1 MTSADF
7 TGRHVLVIGQRLAP
21 LAQEALGEARFEVAA
36 GDRLDVLDA
45 QQAAVDLVLI
55 DAEAADAVEL
65 AVAIASLSARPNPP
79 AVLLAGAHLPTSLVR
94 ALMKL
99 PRSDVIEAPFTSA
112 DLARAA
118 GALLAVA
125 APVAAPPPPTHDVD
139 ARCWTV
145 VGSVGG
151 CGATTIAVELATA
164 LSNRAGPGERVALV
178 DLNLA
183 DGATAAYLGAAAN
196 MMLAEASASPERIDA
211 ALLDVFAT
219 KIGES
224 LDLLA
229 QTRDPKAFAKVTQTS
244 VCRLLEMAAKV
255 YDWIVIDLPRHHQPW
270 TLDVLAGSDEVL
282 VVSEL
287 TVPALLSARA
297 LASEVENELTGG
309 AQPRII
315 LNRLASR
322 VFGPAPSLSEAEK
335 ALQRKADGGIT
346 SDWEAAA
353 ASVNLGGSISHHRPR
368 SKIVRDINI
377 LVDRLTQAVEVQRG
391 QVQRGARG

>member
-1 MTSADF
+1 MNLSDF
-7 TGRHVLVIGQRLAP
+7 SGRHVLVVGERLAP
-21 LAQEALGEARFEVAA
+21 VAQEALIEARFEVTA
-36 GDRLDVLDA
+36 GDQLDVLADLPAATDLLLIDA
-45 QQAAVDLVLI
+45 ESADAVDLV
-55 DAEAADAVEL
+55 
-65 AVAIASLSARPNPP
+65 VAIASLAARPNPP
-79 AVLLAGAHLPTSLVR
+79 AVLLAGSHLPASLVR

-99 PRSDVIEAPFTSA
+99 PRSDVIEAPFTAA

-118 GALLAVA
+118 GVLLAHAPA
-125 APVAAPPPPTHDVD
+125 AATLAPTHQVN
-139 ARCWTV
+139 ASCWSV

-151 CGATTIAVELATA
+151 CGATTIAIELATA
-164 LSNRAGPGERVALV
+164 LALRSGPEQRVALV
-178 DLNLA
+178 DLHLA
-183 DGATAAYLGAAAN
+183 DGSAAAYLGATAN
-196 MMLAEASASPERIDA
+196 MMLAEASASPERIDT

-219 KIGES
+219 KIGDGLE
-224 LDLLA
+224 LLA
-229 QTRDPKAFAKVTQTS
+229 APRDPKAFARVSQTA
-244 VCRLLEMAAKV
+244 VCRLLEMAAQV

-297 LASEVENELTGG
+297 LASEVEAELSGG

-322 VFGPAPSLSEAEK
+322 VFGPAPSLAEAEK

-368 SKIVRDINI
+368 SKIVRDVGV
-377 LVDRLTQAVEVQRG
+377 LVDRLIQPAEAPRAQAGRG
-391 QVQRGARG
+391 GRA

>member
-1 MTSADF
+1 M
-7 TGRHVLVIGQRLAP
+7 
-21 LAQEALGEARFEVAA
+21 E
-36 GDRLDVLDA
+36 
-45 QQAAVDLVLI
+45 LVLI
-55 DAEAADAVEL
+55 DAEAADPTALVGAIGAL
-65 AVAIASLSARPNPP
+65 AARPHPP
-79 AVLLAGAHLPTSLVR
+79 AVLLAGAHLPASLVR

-99 PRSDVIEAPFTSA
+99 PRSDVIEAPFTSV

-118 GALLAVA
+118 GALLADVPA
-125 APVAAPPPPTHDVD
+125 AAHPVN

-164 LSNRAGPGERVALV
+164 LARRSPDRRVALV
-178 DLNLA
+178 DLNLV
-183 DGATAAYLGAAAN
+183 DGAAAAYLGAVPT
-196 MMLAEASASPERIDA
+196 MLLAEASSSPERIDG
-211 ALLDVFAT
+211 ALLAAFAMRV
-219 KIGES
+219 GEG

-229 QTRDPKAFAKVTQTS
+229 APRDAKAFSRVNQTA
-244 VCRLLEMAAKV
+244 VCRLLEVACQV
-255 YDWIVIDLPRHHQPW
+255 YDWIVVDLPRHHQPW

-287 TVPALLSARA
+287 TVPALLAARA
-297 LASEVENELTGG
+297 LAAEIEEELPEG

-322 VFGPAPSLSEAEK
+322 VFGPAPSLAEAEK

-353 ASVNLGGSISHHRPR
+353 AAVNLGGAISYHRPR
-368 SKIVRDINI
+368 SKIVRDIGV
-377 LVDRLTQAVEVQRG
+377 LVDRLTAPAEPQR
-391 QVQRGARG
+391 RRA

>member
-1 MTSADF
+1 MSPTDLSS
-7 TGRHVLVIGQRLAP
+7 RRVLVVGPRLAP
-21 LAQEALGEARFEVAA
+21 VAQEALNGTRVEVAA
-36 GDRLDVLDA
+36 GDRLDVLE
-45 QQAAVDLVLI
+45 QTAVPLDLVMI
-55 DAEAADAVEL
+55 DAEAVEAADL
-65 AVAIASLSARPNPP
+65 AVALAGLAARPRPP
-79 AVLLAGAHLPTSLVR
+79 AVLLAGSHLPASLVR

-99 PRSDVIEAPFTSA
+99 PRSDVLEAPFTSI

-118 GALLAVA
+118 AAILASA
-125 APVAAPPPPTHDVD
+125 APAAEAAPGHEVN

-145 VGSVGG
+145 IGSVGG
-151 CGATTIAVELATA
+151 CGATTVAVELATTLA
-164 LSNRAGPGERVALV
+164 ARAGKNERVALV
-178 DLNLA
+178 DLHLI
-183 DGATAAYLGAAAN
+183 DGAAAAYLGATPN

-219 KIGES
+219 KVAHG

-229 QTRDPKAFAKVTQTS
+229 APRDPKAFAKVSQTA
-244 VCRLLEMAAKV
+244 VCRVLEMACQV
-255 YDWIVIDLPRHHQPW
+255 YDWIVIDLPRHQQPW

-297 LASEVENELTGG
+297 LAGEVEAE
-309 AQPRII
+309 APEAPQPRII

-322 VFGPAPSLSEAEK
+322 MFGPAPSLAEAEK

-368 SKIVRDINI
+368 SKIVRDIGV
-377 LVDRLTQAVEVQRG
+377 LVERLSQPAEPQR
-391 QVQRGARG
+391 RRA

>member
-1 MTSADF
+1 VLADLPAAMDLL
-7 TGRHVLVIGQRLAP
+7 LVDA
-21 LAQEALGEARFEVAA
+21 EAV
-36 GDRLDVLDA
+36 D
-45 QQAAVDLVLI
+45 AVDLV
-55 DAEAADAVEL
+55 
-65 AVAIASLSARPNPP
+65 VAIAGLAARPNPP
-79 AVLLAGAHLPTSLVR
+79 AVLLAGGHLPASLVR

-99 PRSDVIEAPFTSA
+99 PRSDVIEAPFTAA

-118 GALLAVA
+118 GALLAQAPPAA
-125 APVAAPPPPTHDVD
+125 APAPTHQVN

-151 CGATTIAVELATA
+151 CGATTIAIELATA
-164 LSNRAGPGERVALV
+164 LARRSGPEQRVALV
-178 DLNLA
+178 DLHLA
-183 DGATAAYLGAAAN
+183 DGAAAAYLGATAN
-196 MMLAEASASPERIDA
+196 MMLAEASASPERIDT

-219 KIGES
+219 KIGDGLE
-224 LDLLA
+224 LLA
-229 QTRDPKAFAKVTQTS
+229 APRDPKAFARVSQTA
-244 VCRLLEMAAKV
+244 VCRLLEMAAQV
-255 YDWIVIDLPRHHQPW
+255 YDWIVIDLPRHQQPW

-297 LASEVENELTGG
+297 LASEVEAELTGG

-322 VFGPAPSLSEAEK
+322 VFGPAPSLAEAEK

-368 SKIVRDINI
+368 SKIVRDVAI
-377 LVDRLTQAVEVQRG
+377 LVERLSQPAEAPRAQAQRSG
-391 QVQRGARG
+391 RA

>member
-1 MTSADF
+1 MASADF
-7 TGRHVLVIGQRLAP
+7 TDRHVLVVGQHLAP
-21 LAQEALGEARFEVAA
+21 LAKEALGQARFELAA
-36 GDRLDVLDA
+36 GDRLDVLDSA
-45 QQAAVDLVLI
+45 HVPIDLVLI

-65 AVAIASLSARPNPP
+65 AVAIASLSAKPSPP
-79 AVLLAGAHLPTSLVR
+79 AVLLTGSHLPTSLVR

-99 PRSDVIEAPFTSA
+99 PRSDVIEAPFTAA

-118 GALLAVA
+118 VALLSAAVP
-125 APVAAPPPPTHDVD
+125 APAPAPTHEVN

-145 VGSVGG
+145 IGSVGG
-151 CGATTIAVELATA
+151 CGATTIAVELATE
-164 LSNRAGPGERVALV
+164 LSQRASASQRVALV

-183 DGATAAYLGAAAN
+183 DGAAAAYLGATAN
-196 MMLAEASASPERIDA
+196 MMLAEASATPERIDT

-219 KIGES
+219 KIGDG

-229 QTRDPKAFAKVTQTS
+229 APRDPKAFANVSQTAI
-244 VCRLLEMAAKV
+244 CRLLEMACQV

-287 TVPALLSARA
+287 TVPALLSARC
-297 LASEVENELTGG
+297 LATEVETELTDG

-322 VFGPAPSLSEAEK
+322 MFGPAPSLAEAEK

-353 ASVNLGGSISHHRPR
+353 ASVNLGGSINHHRPR
-368 SKIVRDINI
+368 SKIVRDIGV
-377 LVDRLTQAVEVQRG
+377 LVDRLMRPAETERRRA
-391 QVQRGARG
+391 

>member
-21 LAQEALGEARFEVAA
+21 VAQEALGEARFEVAA

-45 QQAAVDLVLI
+45 QHAAFDLVLI
-55 DAEAADAVEL
+55 DAESSDAVEL
-65 AVAIASLSARPNPP
+65 AVAIASLSALPSPP

-99 PRSDVIEAPFTSA
+99 PRSDVIEAPFTST

-125 APVAAPPPPTHDVD
+125 PAAAAPVPTHEVN

-145 VGSVGG
+145 IGSVGG
-151 CGATTIAVELATA
+151 CGATTIAVELASA
-164 LSNRAGPGERVALV
+164 LCQRAGPSQRVALV

-183 DGATAAYLGAAAN
+183 DGAAAAYLGATAN
-196 MMLAEASASPERIDA
+196 MMLAEASATPDRIDA

-219 KIGES
+219 RIGES

-229 QTRDPKAFAKVTQTS
+229 QPRDPKAFAKVTQTS
-244 VCRLLEMAAKV
+244 ICRLLEMAAKV

-297 LASEVENELTGG
+297 LASEVETELPGG

-322 VFGPAPSLSEAEK
+322 MFGPAPSLAEAEK

-368 SKIVRDINI
+368 SKIVRDVGV
-377 LVDRLTQAVEVQRG
+377 LVDRLTQPAEIQR
-391 QVQRGARG
+391 RRA

>member
-1 MTSADF
+1 MSDF
-7 TGRHVLVIGQRLAP
+7 SGRHVLVIGERLA
-21 LAQEALGEARFEVAA
+21 LVAQEALTDARFEVAA
-36 GDRLDVLDA
+36 GDRLDVLD
-45 QQAAVDLVLI
+45 QTQSPTDLVVI
-55 DAEAADAVEL
+55 DAEAADAVDL
-65 AVAIASLSARPNPP
+65 VVAIAALAARPNPP
-79 AVLLAGAHLPTSLVR
+79 AVLLAGAHLPASLVR

-99 PRSDVIEAPFTSA
+99 PRSDVIEAPFTSV

-118 GALLAVA
+118 AALLANA
-125 APVAAPPPPTHDVD
+125 APVAETPPPAHDVN

-151 CGATTIAVELATA
+151 CGATTIAVELASTLA
-164 LSNRAGPGERVALV
+164 ARAGPKVRVALV

-183 DGATAAYLGAAAN
+183 DGAAAAYLGATSN
-196 MMLAEASASPERIDA
+196 MMLAEASATPERIDTA
-211 ALLDVFAT
+211 FLNVFAT
-219 KIGES
+219 RIADR
-224 LDLLA
+224 LDLLSA
-229 QTRDPKAFAKVTQTS
+229 PRDPKAFAKVSQTA
-244 VCRLLEMAAKV
+244 VCRLLEVAVQV

-297 LASEVENELTGG
+297 LASEVETEVSGG

-315 LNRLASR
+315 LNRLAGR
-322 VFGPAPSLSEAEK
+322 VFGPAPSLGEAEK

-368 SKIVRDINI
+368 SKIVRDIGV
-377 LVDRLTQAVEVQRG
+377 LVDRLTQPVEVQR
-391 QVQRGARG
+391 RRA

>member
-1 MTSADF
+1 MSTADF
-7 TGRHVLVIGQRLAP
+7 TGRHVLVVGQHLAP
-21 LAQEALGEARFEVAA
+21 LAQDALAEARFELAA
-36 GDRLDVLDA
+36 GDRLDVLDSPHVA
-45 QQAAVDLVLI
+45 IDLVLI
-55 DAEAADAVEL
+55 DAEAADAVDL
-65 AVAIASLSARPNPP
+65 VVAIASLSAKPNPP
-79 AVLLAGAHLPTSLVR
+79 AVLLAGAHLPASLVR

-99 PRSDVIEAPFTSA
+99 PRSDVIEAPFSAA

-118 GALLAVA
+118 GALLTAVPAVA
-125 APVAAPPPPTHDVD
+125 PAPTHEVN

-151 CGATTIAVELATA
+151 CGATTIAVELATE
-164 LSNRAGPGERVALV
+164 LCQRASASQRVALV

-183 DGATAAYLGAAAN
+183 DGAAAAYLGATAN
-196 MMLAEASASPERIDA
+196 MMLAEASATPERIDT

-219 KIGES
+219 KTGEG

-229 QTRDPKAFAKVTQTS
+229 APRDPKAFAKVTQTS
-244 VCRLLEMAAKV
+244 ICRLLEMTAQV

-297 LASEVENELTGG
+297 LASEIETEVTGG

-322 VFGPAPSLSEAEK
+322 MFGPAPSLAEAEK

-353 ASVNLGGSISHHRPR
+353 ASVNLGGSINHHRPR
-368 SKIVRDINI
+368 SKIVRDIGV
-377 LVDRLTQAVEVQRG
+377 LVDRLSQPAETQRRRA
-391 QVQRGARG
+391 